1 MVESARPGLVVVCG
15 ASGGLGPAVLTVFRK
30 SARIVAVAAPSEDP
44 DQLNQ
49 IAGDVTWERADLTS
63 AAAVEEL
70 WARIDELGDPVTTL
84 VNVTGGFRAGAALDT
99 PESDYRLMLQLNL
112 DTAWW
117 SSRAAAARMART
129 GGGAIVNVGA
139 RTALV
144 REGGA
149 AAYAVA
155 KAGVI
160 KLTEVL
166 AEELKDQGVR
176 VNAVVPA
183 VIDTAANRSWMS
195 EADLRRA
202 TDPRDIAAVIA
213 FLAGDGARAV
223 TGAAVPVYGRF

>member
-1 MVESARPGLVVVCG
+1 MAESDREAVVVVCG
-15 ASGGLGPAVLTVFRK
+15 ASGGLGPAVIEALRSSGRV
-30 SARIVAVAAPSEDP
+30 VGVAAPNEDP
-44 DQLNQ
+44 DRLREV
-49 IAGDVTWERADLTS
+49 AADVHWERADLTS
-63 AAAVEEL
+63 AAAVDEL
-70 WARIDELGDPVTTL
+70 WARIDQLGGRVTTL
-84 VNVTGGFRAGAALDT
+84 VNVTGGFRGGAALET
-99 PESDYRLMLQLNL
+99 PEADYRLMLKVNL

-117 SSRAAAARMART
+117 SSRAAATRMTRD

-155 KAGVI
+155 KAAVI

-166 AEELKDQGVR
+166 AEELKESGVR

-183 VIDTAANRSWMS
+183 VIDTPGNRAWMS

-213 FLAGDGARAV
+213 FLAGDAARAV
-223 TGAAVPVYGRF
+223 TGAAIPVYGRF